1 MQTSDRFRR
10 IARAGHQRFRR
21 RRFLESAVLGLSVLL
36 PGVLLAIG
44 VGIALRFRPESGW
57 VGPAVAIAA
66 LVASLVVALRYG
78 LSHRLTYEEYLRRV
92 ESLVGL
98 QRNEL
103 VNADELETR
112 LHAMDDPLSR
122 GLAAQAV
129 DAGIGAVRKVPFDKL
144 APAMKLTGPTWRA
157 LGAVALGVALFFLA
171 PGAFQSGLARL
182 LHPGSYEMLPA
193 VQILVEPGDV
203 VLQRGEPLDVTAV
216 VPGDAEGASLFWR
229 SEGGPW
235 RSIEMNRAAAGS
247 NGQSF
252 SATLRG
258 LLESGEYAVSTD
270 DARSKTFGIEVTE
283 PLRALGYR
291 KNLTP
296 PAYTGIPS
304 SQELSADGNVSA
316 VFGTEL
322 RLSVQT
328 GRAETS
334 GELVWEDGS
343 SLPLHEADDDVLYA
357 DLRVDEER
365 QYRVRLEAED
375 LGGKEWLSR
384 SFRIVPVPDRMP
396 TLYQLAPETS
406 IELPEDMQVQIDA
419 DCVDDFGLT
428 RLDLVFQ
435 RNDRKPERVRLST
448 WKGEREAR
456 VVYDWDLEGIA
467 LVPEDV
473 IKYHLELTDNDV
485 ISGPKTV
492 RGPMCEVRFPSLAEM
507 YEDVQEDRG
516 DQMGDLSGLKEQQEE
531 LREELDRALTDL
543 KRSDEMGW
551 EQQEAL
557 KELAKKQE
565 DMESK
570 LEDLVESLEK
580 SLEKMEQGDLFSP
593 EMQQKVQEINE
604 LAKQIQDPEF
614 RKQMD
619 ELKSALEK
627 LDKNSVEKSLE
638 QMQLS
643 QEDLAQSLDRTLE
656 LLRRLKNEE
665 SLDQIVQQAQRLLE
679 QQKQI
684 NEQLAANLEKQEQAG
699 MQSEPKKGEQKDPK
713 DGPQPDEMKTDPSK
727 NPENQSEKAKSEEDE
742 SKDGKSDESKSDQ
755 AKSEESQ
762 SNEPKS
768 DQAKTEESKTDESK
782 GDEAEKSEQESKSDQ
797 AQADAQKSDPQKS
810 DQQKSEQAESPDSE
824 KGAQNSEPQDGPK
837 TPPQDQAQQQK
848 EQQAAEDS
856 MTEEEK
862 AELQKKQEELQK
874 ELEELEKQLAELQKE
889 AEENWKALDE
899 QMKKNQP
906 KKDLDEAQQNMDQSA
921 QKMPSSP
928 SQSMKFGRQAEKSLE
943 QFAQSMEQAQQ
954 AVEQQ
959 EQEDITRQLFHISG
973 QLVEVSQ
980 GQEGLL
986 VDAPSQPTRDLA
998 ANQAQ
1003 ITQAA
1008 RQTLDDLNELGR
1020 RSRLL
1025 SPDLTRAMN
1034 GAVRALES
1042 STRAF
1047 ERGNR
1052 QSAMAE
1058 GKSSTNTLN
1067 ETVIELLETND
1078 QMCNNPS
1085 SGSCN
1090 NPMSKM
1096 RSLSAQQEQLNADA
1110 QQQQGGKQQG
1120 GQRLKPQGGGQ
1131 SGADALE
1138 QLAARQEM
1146 IRRGLQELQEGMGD
1160 RKDILGRLDELAND
1174 MGDVVDEMHEKGEID
1189 DRILERQQKIL
1200 SRLLTAQKS
1209 IRREDEKEDRVSRT
1223 GENPLDR
1230 DAPPPVAQEL
1240 GRQELLRRGI
1250 LRGSQDPIPD
1260 EFRSM
1265 VEDYYQSLSRE

>member
-1 MQTSDRFRR
+1 MQNSARFRLF
-10 IARAGHQRFRR
+10 AKAGHARFRR

-36 PGVLLAIG
+36 PGILLAIG
-44 VGIALRFRPESGW
+44 VGIALRFRPESAW
-57 VGPAVAIAA
+57 VGPALAFVALI
-66 LVASLVVALRYG
+66 ASLVVAFRYG

-98 QRNEL
+98 ERNEL
-103 VNADELETR
+103 VNADELEVR
-112 LHAMDDPLSR
+112 LDAMDDPLSR

-129 DAGIGAVRKVPFDKL
+129 DAGIAAVRKVPFEKL
-144 APAMKLTGPTWRA
+144 APAIKLTGPAWRTA
-157 LGAVALGVALFFLA
+157 GAVLVGAALFVLA

-182 LHPGSYEMLPA
+182 LHPGSYEVLPA
-193 VQILVEPGDV
+193 VRILVEPGDV
-203 VLQRGEPLDVTAV
+203 VLQRGEPLEVTAV

-235 RSIEMNRAAAGS
+235 RSIEMRRADAGS
-247 NGQSF
+247 HGQSF

-258 LLESGEYAVSTD
+258 LLETSEYAVSTEA
-270 DARSKTFGIEVTE
+270 ARSETFGIEVTE

-328 GRAETS
+328 GRSETS

-343 SLPLHEADDDVLYA
+343 AQPLKGAGEDVLYT

-365 QYRVRLEAED
+365 AYRVRLTAED
-375 LGGKEWLSR
+375 LEGKEWLSR

-428 RLDLVFQ
+428 RLDLVYQ
-435 RNDRKPERVRLST
+435 RSDRKPERVRLST

-492 RGPMCEVRFPSLAEM
+492 RGPMCEVRFPSLADM
-507 YEDVQEDRG
+507 YADVQEDRG
-516 DQMGDLSGLKEQQEE
+516 DQMGDVAELKEKQEE

-543 KRSDEMGW
+543 KRSDELGW

-565 DMESK
+565 DVENK

-614 RKQMD
+614 QKQMD

-638 QMQLS
+638 SMQLS

-665 SLDQIVQQAQRLLE
+665 ALDQIVQQAQRLLE
-679 QQKQI
+679 QQRKL
-684 NEQLAANLEKQEQAG
+684 NEQLAANMEKQQEAG
-699 MQSEPKKGEQKDPK
+699 MRPESEMKEPKSPEKGGEKA
-713 DGPQPDEMKTDPSK
+713 DEMKS
-727 NPENQSEKAKSEEDE
+727 DE
-742 SKDGKSDESKSDQ
+742 SEQPKDDASEDGKSDDEKQKDGKSDESKSDRSKSEQQKSDQ
-755 AKSEESQ
+755 AKADEQNADEKKSDQAEQPQESQ
-762 SNEPKS
+762 DPKS
-768 DQAKTEESKTDESK
+768 DQAKSDQAKSDEQKSDSGESPESK
-782 GDEAEKSEQESKSDQ
+782 GAEKK
-797 AQADAQKSDPQKS
+797 
-810 DQQKSEQAESPDSE
+810 DQQGGTETQ
-824 KGAQNSEPQDGPK
+824 
-837 TPPQDQAQQQK
+837 PQDQAAQ
-848 EQQAAEDS
+848 EQNEPSEQSGQDS
-856 MTEEEK
+856 MTPEEK

-874 ELEELEKQLAELQKE
+874 ELEELEEKLAELQKE

-899 QMKKNQP
+899 QMKKNEP
-906 KKDLDEAQQNMDQSA
+906 KKDLDSAQQNMNQSA
-921 QKMPSSP
+921 KKMPASP
-928 SQSMKFGRQAEKSLE
+928 NQSMKFGRQAEKDLE

-954 AVEQQ
+954 AVAQE

-980 GQEGLL
+980 DQEGLL
-986 VDAPSQPTRDLA
+986 GEAPSQPTRDLA
-998 ANQAQ
+998 ASQAQ

-1008 RQTLDDLNELGR
+1008 RQTLDDLNDLGR

-1110 QQQQGGKQQG
+1110 QAQQGGKQQG
-1120 GQRLKPQGGGQ
+1120 GQRLQPQGGGQ
-1131 SGADALE
+1131 SGSEALE

-1160 RKDILGRLDELAND
+1160 RKDILGRLDELAGE

-1240 GRQELLRRGI
+1240 GRQELLQRGI